1 MSDIPTACPD
11 CGAGVNA
18 DDKGVLSVFSH
29 RAECGRF
36 WESHRGW
43 RFRPITCY
51 ERQIARL
58 RAENERLRLIE
69 DAIDNSGLDI
79 SPCRG
84 CGEPVVCLPDGMSDW
99 CAECADAAK
108 LAMADL
114 LKHDP
119 VVNAAAQAVMDA
131 DGVVFDPEE
140 GDK

>member
-1 MSDIPTACPD
+1 MTEQPIKCPD
-11 CGAGVNA
+11 CGAEVSEHEPYRPCAG
-18 DDKGVLSVFSH
+18 
-29 RAECGRF
+29 CGRVL
-36 WESHRGW
+36 WADGSW
-43 RFRPITCY
+43 TSRPFTCY
-51 ERQIARL
+51 LIAQL
-58 RAENERLRLIE
+58 KAENERLRLIE